1 MLTEANIAHVLYK
14 SDKDGKKSDRV
25 IVPVSVPKDTVRAI
39 DVSELTSAQQDE
51 MSRLVA
57 EYKQYMDTIFKSA
70 FTFENWV
77 EHTYQ
82 ETVIPKWRSFKT
94 ANLTISD

>member
-1 MLTEANIAHVLYK
+1 MLTESTLTNISYQ
-14 SDKDGKKSDRV
+14 SDRDGKKSDRA

-39 DVSELTSAQQDE
+39 DVSELSAAQQTE
-51 MSRLVA
+51 MVRLVS

-77 EHTYQ
+77 EHTYH

-94 ANLTISD
+94 ANIAVND